1 MAALVPIAWPPSK
14 PVWSPPSPPVWSPP
28 SPSVCPPSTPGWPP
42 TVALAPVEC
51 LPPFLPYGLPGYSG
65 LHELPA
71 ALPFVSAQPA
81 SPVID
86 LVPAPSSEG
95 AQLAGLVLGVP
106 APPFAGTQQGA
117 PALSF
122 ASAQS
127 AFPAISLPP
136 EHSFAGE
143 QPPTTTITSTQ
154 QIQAKGEKSQQ
165 IEQPADISTKPA
177 GKMPT
182 RQVLAAVRLQAAAR
196 GLLARRRLQKMRLE
210 MQEAALTA
218 IDLGNWGRDLG
229 K

>member
-1 MAALVPIAWPPSK
+1 MALALSSSSTAPSSSFPQGATPPNFVMTPAQLTAAVLNLGQQLAGIRDLLLQRQVDDFSAQMAALAPVAWPPSK
-14 PVWSPPSPPVWSPP
+14 PVWSPPSPPVWLPPSTPVWSPP

-86 LVPAPSSEG
+86 LPAPSSAG

-106 APPFAGTQQGA
+106 APPFASTQQGA

-122 ASAQS
+122 ASTQP
-127 AFPAISLPP
+127 AFPAIGLPP

-143 QPPTTTITSTQ
+143 QPSATTITGT
-154 QIQAKGEKSQQ
+154 
-165 IEQPADISTKPA
+165 
-177 GKMPT
+177 
-182 RQVLAAVRLQAAAR
+182 
-196 GLLARRRLQKMRLE
+196 
-210 MQEAALTA
+210 
-218 IDLGNWGRDLG
+218 
-229 K
+229 